1 MRIHKVGVDEFKV
14 DSSWMKLKTP
24 TFEAK
29 LSFNQTRKKL
39 VIIKKIDIL
48 TETLVCFLLMK
59 EFY

>member
-1 MRIHKVGVDEFKV
+1 
-14 DSSWMKLKTP
+14 MKLKTQ

-48 TETLVCFLLMK
+48 TETLVCSLLMK

>member
-1 MRIHKVGVDEFKV
+1 MRIHKVGIDEFKV
-14 DSSWMKLKTP
+14 DSYWMKLKTP
-24 TFEAK
+24 TFEDK

-48 TETLVCFLLMK
+48 TETLVCSLLMK

>member
-1 MRIHKVGVDEFKV
+1 MRIHKVKVDEFKV
-14 DSSWMKLKTP
+14 GFYWMKLKTP
-24 TFEAK
+24 TFEDK

-48 TETLVCFLLMK
+48 TETLVCSLLMK

>member
-1 MRIHKVGVDEFKV
+1 MRIHKVKVDEFKV
-14 DSSWMKLKTP
+14 GFYWMKLKTP

-48 TETLVCFLLMK
+48 TETLVCSLLMK

>member
-1 MRIHKVGVDEFKV
+1 
-14 DSSWMKLKTP
+14 MKLKTP
-24 TFEAK
+24 TFEPK